1 MEATR
6 TKRVCFH
13 GAAFAAARAFPRGFA
28 FFAVLSALGCA
39 LPSTLAAAELQVE
52 VTGLRSGDGAVH
64 LAVFATPAAF
74 PRSDAIL
81 AEAIVRAKA
90 AGVQWVFGG
99 LEPGTYALAV
109 YHDENGNRK
118 FDRGFLGIPLEGY
131 GFSNDA
137 GVFFGP
143 PDFAEAAVTV
153 PGKGS
158 RITIRMTY

>member
-1 MEATR
+1 MPSR

-28 FFAVLSALGCA
+28 VFAVLSALGCA
-39 LPSTLAAAELQVE
+39 LLATMAAAAELQVE
-52 VTGLRSGDGAVH
+52 VTGLRSGDGEVH

-74 PRSDAIL
+74 PRSEAML

-90 AGVQWVFGG
+90 AGVQWMFSG
-99 LEPGTYALAV
+99 LEPGTYALAI
-109 YHDENGNRK
+109 YHDENGNRE

-143 PDFAEAAVTV
+143 PDFADAAVTV
-153 PGKGS
+153 PGKGA
-158 RITIRMTY
+158 RITIRMIY